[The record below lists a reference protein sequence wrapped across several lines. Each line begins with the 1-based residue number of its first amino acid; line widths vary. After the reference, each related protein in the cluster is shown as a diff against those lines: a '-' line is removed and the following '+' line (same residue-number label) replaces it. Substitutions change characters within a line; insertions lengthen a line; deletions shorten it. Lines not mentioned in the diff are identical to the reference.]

1 MRRWAAVACMVVLG
15 GVGAAACSSG
25 SPSGSPSTSS
35 AGTVPASSSTSST
48 VPPTT
53 TVPVTPSTKAGLATC
68 PTSALAASVHGSS
81 GAAGTIEMTVALKSL
96 SPHPCVLGGYPGLQM
111 LAAGGSQL
119 PTIVVRKGNYS
130 FTAMPPSVVTIT
142 TGESVYFNLGYSD
155 VPTGSETSC
164 PVAASLEVT
173 PPNSYTSLSLVARL
187 GPCNGGTITVSP
199 VFAATGTA
207 AQTMA

>member
-1 MRRWAAVACMVVLG
+1 
-15 GVGAAACSSG
+15 
-25 SPSGSPSTSS
+25 
-35 AGTVPASSSTSST
+35 
-48 VPPTT
+48 
-53 TVPVTPSTKAGLATC
+53 
-68 PTSALAASVHGSS
+68 
-81 GAAGTIEMTVALKSL
+81 MTVALKSL
-96 SPHPCVLGGYPGLQM
+96 SPHPCVLGGYPSLQM

>member
-1 MRRWAAVACMVVLG
+1 MRRWVAVACMVVLG
-15 GVGAAACSSG
+15 GVGAAACS
-25 SPSGSPSTSS
+25 SGSPSTSS